1 MAKIR
6 ALFIVAVIASMTGTQ
21 VRPAFPT
28 ANAQPGNAPIVADDG
43 GKVGPT
49 GG

>member
-1 MAKIR
+1 MAKFPK
-6 ALFIVAVIASMTGTQ
+6 LFIAAVIIAMTGTQ
-21 VRPAFPT
+21 VHPALPT
-28 ANAQPGNAPIVADDG
+28 ATAQPGNAPIVADDG